1 MVGAVF
7 ASWLA
12 IAGDPLPP
20 GDTAPFWVF
29 FDDKGIPT
37 HEQDAALAQR
47 AAELP
52 QRTLA
57 RRQRSR
63 SGLGVDVRD
72 LPIAPAQLAAIARTG
87 ARVRT
92 QSRWLNAVSVEA
104 DTRTREQLAALP
116 GVRAVVP
123 VARGHRELPIVSP
136 APVLPGPAPEG
147 VALEQLAQL
156 GIPELST
163 CGLTG
168 DGVLVG
174 VLDTGFQLD
183 HVAFAEL
190 DVVATHDFIDDD
202 DEVGFEDGDP
212 EGQYFH
218 GTWVLSLLAGRDDGN
233 YRGAAPGISVLL
245 AKTEDYS
252 QEVPIEEDYFVEG
265 LEWIEGMGADMA
277 TASLGYID
285 WYTPAQMDGATAVT
299 SLAATV
305 ALDNGLI
312 LFNAMGNSGPAP
324 TTLIAPAD
332 TDGVISVGA
341 VDWDGVVTEFSSRG
355 PTADLR
361 TKPDVCG
368 GGSQVWVVDLA
379 TTDGY
384 GQGSGTSFA
393 TPLVAGLG
401 ALLLEAYPGT
411 TPGELLELLHS
422 TGSQALAPDND
433 YGWGIA
439 GGVAAAAAYCDC
451 LGVEQCDSGLDE
463 DCDGLVDFEDP
474 DCGAGTSNES
484 DSTSSGSSSGTSD
497 TGTSESGSSSSSDTA
512 SPSSEASSNDAS
524 STTAPAPTSSSGLD
538 DDSSSDA
545 TSLGANA
552 DGDSGCGCATGPGGA
567 APLLLVL
574 LAGRPRSRR
583 RGAGRIALPSR

>member
-1 MVGAVF
+1 
-7 ASWLA
+7 
-12 IAGDPLPP
+12 
-20 GDTAPFWVF
+20 
-29 FDDKGIPT
+29 
-37 HEQDAALAQR
+37 
-47 AAELP
+47 
-52 QRTLA
+52 
-57 RRQRSR
+57 
-63 SGLGVDVRD
+63 
-72 LPIAPAQLAAIARTG
+72 
-87 ARVRT
+87 
-92 QSRWLNAVSVEA
+92 
-104 DTRTREQLAALP
+104 
-116 GVRAVVP
+116 
-123 VARGHRELPIVSP
+123 VARGHHELPLVTP
-136 APVLPGPAPEG
+136 GPVLPGPSDEG

-156 GIPELST
+156 GIPELSA

-183 HVAFAEL
+183 HLAFAEL
-190 DVVATHDFIDDD
+190 DVIATHDFIDDD

-212 EGQYFH
+212 DGQYFH

-245 AKTEDYS
+245 AKTEDSS

-265 LEWIEGMGADMA
+265 LEWIEGMGADMS

-341 VDWDGVVTEFSSRG
+341 VDGDGVVTGFSSRG
-355 PTADLR
+355 PTADGR

-393 TPLVAGLG
+393 APLVAGLG

-411 TPGELLELLHS
+411 TPAEMLELLHS
-422 TGSQALAPDND
+422 TASQALAPDND

-451 LGVEQCDSGLDE
+451 LEVEQCDGGLDE

-474 DCGAGTSNES
+474 ECGAGTTS
-484 DSTSSGSSSGTSD
+484 DSGSGSSGSSDSGSTDTSSSSGPAGTED
-497 TGTSESGSSSSSDTA
+497 TAAGTTESGGTDTTTTSSSSSST
-512 SPSSEASSNDAS
+512 STSTSDA
-524 STTAPAPTSSSGLD
+524 P

-545 TSLGANA
+545 TSSGANEA
-552 DGDSGCGCATGPGGA
+552 GNEGCSCTTGSHGV

-574 LAGRPRSRR
+574 LGGRPRPRSRR
-583 RGAGRIALPSR
+583 AGRPGTGRIALPSR